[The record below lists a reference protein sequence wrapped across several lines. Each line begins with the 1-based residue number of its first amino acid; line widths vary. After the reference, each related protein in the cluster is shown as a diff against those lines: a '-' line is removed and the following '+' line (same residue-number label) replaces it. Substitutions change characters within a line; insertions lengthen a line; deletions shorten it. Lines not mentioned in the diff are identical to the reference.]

1 METNNCGTYTVTNN
15 YDTSV
20 SSLNTTTSDP
30 CIFKS
35 NITTSS

>member
-20 SSLNTTTSDP
+20 
-30 CIFKS
+30 IQFKY
-35 NITTSS
+35 NYLGFMYN